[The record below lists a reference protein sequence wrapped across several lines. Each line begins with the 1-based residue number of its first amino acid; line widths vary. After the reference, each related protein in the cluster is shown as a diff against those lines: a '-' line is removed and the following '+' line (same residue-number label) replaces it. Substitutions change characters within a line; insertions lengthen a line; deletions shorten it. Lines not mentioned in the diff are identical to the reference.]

1 MIEFLGQ
8 LIGFLFLGAIIYLLW
23 KHKGTHPE
31 LFKLT
36 TGEEIV
42 EMVKGDYWIK
52 EFLWREQQNTGE
64 IAFTN
69 RRILFKGTM
78 LNSSDK
84 DIKIPYSKIADIKKS
99 NIVLFIP
106 MAFTVITTDNEAYKF
121 AVMKRN
127 HYIDLIKSLA
137 QKSKEE
143 LETIQ

>member
-1 MIEFLGQ
+1 MIEFFGKLVGFIILG
-8 LIGFLFLGAIIYLLW
+8 LIAYLIY
-23 KHKGTHPE
+23 KNKGTHPE

-36 TGEEIV
+36 SGEEIV

-52 EFLWREQQNTGE
+52 EFLWREQQNSGE
-64 IAFTN
+64 FAFTN

-78 LNSSDK
+78 FNSSDK
-84 DIKIPYSKIADIKKS
+84 DIRIPYSKIAEIKKS

-106 MAFTVITTDNEAYKF
+106 MAFTVITTDNESYKF

-137 QKSKEE
+137 EKSREE
-143 LETIQ
+143 LETIK